1 VCRDRWGQQGRKD
14 QSGPRVTAARQDKEA
29 SPVLKDQPG
38 RLALLGPWERKVTPA
53 IGGGRATRVRRAA
66 RVLQVLRGVQGT
78 LGRLD
83 RPVLSGEPVAGAIPV
98 RLDRQDQRD
107 RLGTLARWVRRA
119 RWGQR
124 DPPDRLARRVLKGR
138 LPLLPAPRVRPVQL
152 GPPVPRASQ
161 VLRVSPVLA
170 ASRVPQANKV
180 CWDQP
185 DLRPRRG
192 SGLAIG
198 HRVPDCGYQ
207 TPSAFEGNM
216 PSAVA
221 SSFVR

>member
-1 VCRDRWGQQGRKD
+1 MD
-14 QSGPRVTAARQDKEA
+14 QSGPRVTAARQDNGA

-38 RLALLGPWERKVTPA
+38 RLALLGPSERKVTPA
-53 IGGGRATRVRRAA
+53 IGGGRATLVRRAA

-98 RLDRQDQRD
+98 RLDRQDQWD
-107 RLGTLARWVRRA
+107 TPGTLVRWVRRA

-138 LPLLPAPRVRPVQL
+138 PPLLRAPLARPVHL
-152 GPPVPRASQ
+152 GLPVPRVSR

-185 DLRPRRG
+185 DLRPRQG
-192 SGLAIG
+192 SGLATG

>member
-1 VCRDRWGQQGRKD
+1 
-14 QSGPRVTAARQDKEA
+14 VTPARQDNGA

-38 RLALLGPWERKVTPA
+38 QLALLGPSERKGTPA

-98 RLDRQDQRD
+98 PPARQDPWDQRD
-107 RLGTLARWVRRA
+107 TPGTLARWVRRA

-138 LPLLPAPRVRPVQL
+138 PPLLPAPPVRPVQL
-152 GPPVPRASQ
+152 GLPAPRASQ

-185 DLRPRRG
+185 DLRPRQG
-192 SGLAIG
+192 SGLATG

>member
-1 VCRDRWGQQGRKD
+1 VCRDRRGQQDRKD
-14 QSGPRVTAARQDKEA
+14 QSGPRVTPARQDKGA

-38 RLALLGPWERKVTPA
+38 RLALLGPSERKVTPA

-138 LPLLPAPRVRPVQL
+138 PRPLPAPLVRLVQL
-152 GPPVPRASQ
+152 GLPVPQASR